1 MTNNTRSTRRRLR
14 LPLLSLLLTSV
25 VLTSLPAVASAQQAG
40 RIAIDL
46 PAGSV
51 ATSLNRLASQS
62 GLQVVFDATLA
73 SGRTNGRITG
83 SMTVGE
89 ALEKLL
95 AGTGLTY
102 RFVAERTVKLE
113 KLSPDAAA
121 ATGGDE
127 TVLPRVTVAAGGLFN
142 SGAPS
147 VAEING
153 RQIEAAQ
160 SNSLPQLLQKTP
172 GVTATGGV
180 RLQGQSISIRGFTR
194 QSDVRILL
202 DGAPKNFERY
212 DQGTVFVDPE
222 LLKRVEILKGA
233 TSVRY
238 GNGGFGGTVIMES
251 KTAEDMLLEGKSFGA
266 WVKSGYQS
274 ANKQRLGSAAVYG
287 KSDFGGPVTYDGMA
301 SVIWRKSDNVRVG
314 GGQVYE
320 ASSDKL
326 TSFSA
331 NGGLEVDGHELR
343 ASVIYGRSSDYGPPA
358 ANRGDLDLTASSIAR
373 YGYETARL
381 RALALR
387 EMEDFSST
395 LKYAY
400 TGDSDLVNVK
410 AMLSLSSTDLHMTRP
425 TISGFVPSASLG
437 GQEDDA
443 KYTDIKFELEN
454 TSYFDLGGLSHA
466 ANYGVQYVHH
476 DRDTWMYDI
485 ANKNSAQYNYGYYS
499 SWIMPQGKQDTL
511 SAFVRDEIGLTPDFK
526 VTPGLRFDYVRSQG
540 VPNAAPRY
548 NDPAAGH
555 DYSAT
560 SHTGV
565 TPALSLRW
573 EATPETTLFADWAYA
588 MRVPVID
595 ELYSSQSA
603 STKASAT
610 SRDLEVERNNTINI
624 GLSRQFDG
632 LLSEEDTLKASVA
645 LFHNHVTNPVT
656 RRFGSA
662 NLANITGP
670 VPFYWNTP
678 SYKIYGADFSV
689 NYDSESI
696 FSNIGLAWMNGSRN
710 GAINDVSGP
719 NTYFQ
724 DLAPFT
730 GNVQLGY
737 KIPEWDLSISWN
749 GLFVSAQKRTP
760 YNQGTGYFYARPE
773 SKGYA
778 VHGISVDWTPK
789 EGNLAGIEMHAA
801 IDNLF
806 DKYYEPYLSDGI
818 AAMPGRNFK
827 LSISRKF

>member
-1 MTNNTRSTRRRLR
+1 MTRKTQPARCWMRPRLQ
-14 LPLLSLLLTSV
+14 SLLLGSI
-25 VLTSLPAVASAQQAG
+25 VLASLPAGAWAQQAG
-40 RIAIDL
+40 TIAIDL
-46 PAGSV
+46 PAGSI
-51 ATSLNRLASQS
+51 AANLNRLASQS
-62 GLQVVFDATLA
+62 GLQVVFDAPLA
-73 SGRTNGRITG
+73 SGKSSGRISG
-83 SMTVGE
+83 SMTADE
-89 ALEKLL
+89 ALQKLL

-102 RFVAERTVKLE
+102 RFVGERTVKLE
-113 KLSPDAAA
+113 RISVEASEVS
-121 ATGGDE
+121 TGDE
-127 TVLPRVTVAAGGLFN
+127 TLLPRLTVEAGGLFN

-147 VAEING
+147 VAEIG
-153 RQIEAAQ
+153 AAQIEAAQ

-172 GVTATGGV
+172 GVSATGGV
-180 RLQGQSISIRGFTR
+180 RLQGQSLSIRGFTR

-238 GNGGFGGTVIMES
+238 GNGGFGGTVLMES
-251 KTAEDMLLEGKSFGA
+251 KTAEDMLMEGKSFGA

-314 GGQVYE
+314 GGDVYD
-320 ASSDKL
+320 ASSDQL

-331 NGGLEVDGHELR
+331 NGGLAVDGHELR

-358 ANRGDLDLTASSIAR
+358 ANRGDLDLTAYSINR
-373 YGYETARL
+373 YGYEIARL

-387 EMEDFSST
+387 EMEDFSSS

-400 TGDSDLVNVK
+400 TGDSDLVNLK

-425 TISGFVPSASLG
+425 TISGFVPSGSLG

-454 TSYFDLGGLSHA
+454 TSYFDLGGLSHS
-466 ANYGVQYVHH
+466 ANYGVQYMHH

-485 ANKNSAQYNYGYYS
+485 ANKNSAQYNYGHYS

-511 SAFVRDEIGLTPDFK
+511 AAFIRDEIALTPDFK
-526 VTPGLRFDYVRSQG
+526 ITPGLRFDYVRSQG

-548 NDPAAGH
+548 NNPAAGH
-555 DYSAT
+555 DYSAV
-560 SHTGV
+560 SHTGA

-573 EATPETTLFADWAYA
+573 EATPDTTLFADWAYA

-603 STKASAT
+603 STTASGT
-610 SRDLEVERNNTINI
+610 SRDLEVERNNTVNI

-632 LLSEEDTLKASVA
+632 LLSEEDTLKTSVA
-645 LFHNHVTNPVT
+645 LFYNHVTNPVT

-662 NLANITGP
+662 NLANVTGP

-678 SYKIYGADFSV
+678 SYKVYGVDLSV
-689 NYDSESI
+689 NYDSETI
-696 FSNIGLAWMNGSRN
+696 FSNLGLSWMNGSRN
-710 GAINDVSGP
+710 GAINDVYGP
-719 NTYFQ
+719 DTYFQ

-737 KIPEWDLSISWN
+737 KVPEWDLSFSWN
-749 GLFVSAQKRTP
+749 GLFVSAQNRTP
-760 YNQGTGYFYARPE
+760 YDQGTGYFYARPD

-789 EGNLAGIEMHAA
+789 EGNLAGIEVHAG

-827 LSISRKF
+827 VSISRKF

>member
-1 MTNNTRSTRRRLR
+1 MTRKTRPARRWMRS
-14 LPLLSLLLTSV
+14 PLLSLLLGSV
-25 VLTSLPAVASAQQAG
+25 VLASLPEGAWAQQADT
-40 RIAIDL
+40 ISIDL
-46 PAGSV
+46 PAGSF
-51 ATSLNRLASQS
+51 AASLSRFASQS
-62 GLQVVFDATLA
+62 GLQVVFDASLA
-73 SGRTNGRITG
+73 SGKSSGRVSG

-89 ALEKLL
+89 ALQRLL

-102 RFVAERTVKLE
+102 RFVGERTVKLD
-113 KLSPDAAA
+113 KVSADAPASG
-121 ATGGDE
+121 TDDE
-127 TVLPRVTVAAGGLFN
+127 TLLSRVTVEAGGVFN

-147 VAEING
+147 VAEIG
-153 RQIEAAQ
+153 AAQIEAAQ

-172 GVTATGGV
+172 GVSATGGV
-180 RLQGQSISIRGFTR
+180 RLQGQSLSIRGFTR

-222 LLKRVEILKGA
+222 MLKRVEIQKGA

-251 KTAEDMLLEGKSFGA
+251 KTAEDMLLEGRSFGA
-266 WVKSGYQS
+266 WVKTGYQT
-274 ANKQRLGSAAVYG
+274 ANHQRLGSAAIYG
-287 KSDFGGPVTYDGMA
+287 KSDFGGSVTYDGLA
-301 SVIWRKSDNVRVG
+301 SVIWRKSGNMRVG

-320 ASSDKL
+320 ASSDRL

-358 ANRGDLDLTASSIAR
+358 ANRGDLDLTAYSISR
-373 YGYETARL
+373 YGYELARL

-387 EMEDFSST
+387 EMEDFSSS
-395 LKYAY
+395 LKYGY

-410 AMLSLSSTDLHMTRP
+410 AMLSVSSTDLHMTRP
-425 TISGFVPSASLG
+425 TIAGFTPSASLG

-443 KYTDIKFELEN
+443 KYTDVKFELEN
-454 TSYFDLGGLSHA
+454 TSNFDLGGFSHV
-466 ANYGVQYVHH
+466 ANYGVQYMHH

-485 ANKNSAQYNYGYYS
+485 ANRNSAQYNYGRYT

-511 SAFVRDEIGLTPDFK
+511 AAFIRDEIALTADFK

-548 NDPAAGH
+548 NNPAAGH
-555 DYSAT
+555 DYSAV
-560 SHTGV
+560 SHSGA

-603 STKASAT
+603 STTASGT
-610 SRDLEVERNNTINI
+610 SRNLEVERDNNFNI
-624 GLSRQFDG
+624 GISHQFDG
-632 LLSEEDTLKASVA
+632 LLAEEDTVKTSLA
-645 LFHNHVTNPVT
+645 LFYNHVTNPVT

-662 NLANITGP
+662 NLANVTGP

-678 SYKIYGADFSV
+678 SYKIYGADLSV
-689 NYDSESI
+689 NYDSETI
-696 FSNIGLAWMNGSRN
+696 FSTLGLSWMNGSRN
-710 GAINDVSGP
+710 GAINDVRGP
-719 NTYFQ
+719 DTYFQ

-737 KIPEWDLSISWN
+737 KFADWDLAISWT
-749 GLFVSAQKRTP
+749 GLFVSAQNRTP

-789 EGNLAGIEMHAA
+789 EGSLAGIEVHAA

-827 LSISRKF
+827 VSISRKF